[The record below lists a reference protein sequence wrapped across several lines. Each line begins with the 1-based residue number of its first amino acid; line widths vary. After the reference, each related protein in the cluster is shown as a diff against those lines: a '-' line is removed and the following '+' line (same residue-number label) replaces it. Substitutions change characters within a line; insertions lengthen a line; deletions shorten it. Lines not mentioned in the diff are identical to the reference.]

1 VAGVNLL
8 RNLGAFLAEMW
19 HAALVAMDPGED
31 R

>member
-1 VAGVNLL
+1 MSLL

-19 HAALVAMDPGED
+19 HAAVVAMDPGEGEE